1 MLGPGEHARWR
12 AATAAAVLIA
22 APASAQDSLS
32 FRDSLVVRQIAYR
45 APCPAPAPPTWGLRD
60 PALASGWRCSL
71 VEHAA
76 RGLAEYLGIQSTRAG
91 ARIAGDPWR
100 PLCVR
105 LVVGTNTGSTGLPGD
120 WMVIFD
126 LAPDESAYVA
136 IDRQTGGLGGV
147 LLSHAAGR
155 GGPADRLP
163 RCTE

>member
-1 MLGPGEHARWR
+1 
-12 AATAAAVLIA
+12 
-22 APASAQDSLS
+22 
-32 FRDSLVVRQIAYR
+32 
-45 APCPAPAPPTWGLRD
+45 PAPPTWGLRD

-71 VEHAA
+71 VEYAA

-126 LAPDESAYVA
+126 LAPDESAYVV